1 MRRPAAA
8 AAAAALA
15 LALML
20 AAAAPAAAQL
30 FQPEGPW
37 AVGVRS
43 EAEALLFKQLVSA
56 MTVVAE
62 SELTGKPMP
71 EGVVVAASAPK
82 NISADMVTQM
92 LGQVF
97 AAASLDTIAGRTLG
111 APKFLS

>member
-20 AAAAPAAAQL
+20 APAAAQL
-30 FQPEGPW
+30 FHPEGPW
-37 AVGVRS
+37 AVGVRND
-43 EAEALLFKQLVSA
+43 AEATLFKQLVSA
-56 MTVVAE
+56 LTVVAE
-62 SELTGKPMP
+62 SELTGKAMP

-82 NISADMVTQM
+82 NISADTVTQM

-111 APKFLS
+111 APKTLS